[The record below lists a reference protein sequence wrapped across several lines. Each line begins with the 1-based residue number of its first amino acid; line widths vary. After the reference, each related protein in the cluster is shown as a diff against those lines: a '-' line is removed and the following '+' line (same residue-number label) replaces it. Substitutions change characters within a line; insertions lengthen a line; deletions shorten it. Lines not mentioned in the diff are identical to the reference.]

1 MRSLDHLPCDVVAKE
16 LMPAVRAAL
25 AITLVKQHGLTIY
38 RTAKLLGVAPAAVSN
53 YLTARR
59 SSKPLVDRLLN
70 DERYSRYVRE
80 YSLKIVSGEMSVNDL
95 MCLLCKLYRV

>member
-1 MRSLDHLPCDVVAKE
+1 MDHLPCDVVAKE